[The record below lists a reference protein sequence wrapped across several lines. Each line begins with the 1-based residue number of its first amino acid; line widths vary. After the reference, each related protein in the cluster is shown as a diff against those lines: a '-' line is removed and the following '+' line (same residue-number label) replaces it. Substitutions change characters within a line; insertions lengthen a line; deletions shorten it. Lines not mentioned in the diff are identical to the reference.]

1 MESTTVRIRK
11 DTRDLLRELSAQSGA
26 PMQEVL
32 AKALEAYRRQ
42 RILVETNRA
51 YAALRKD
58 PKAWKELQEERRE
71 WDSTLLDGLENN

>member
-1 MESTTVRIRK
+1 MESTTVRVRK
-11 DTRDLLRELSAQSGA
+11 DTRDLLREISAQSGE

-42 RILVETNRA
+42 RILMETNRA

-58 PKAWKELQEERRE
+58 RKGWKELMEERQE
-71 WDSTLLDGLENN
+71 WDATLLDGLEDD